1 MWRTKIWLISSYS
14 FISSI
19 LIADVLFFWVYS
31 DTSHLAILPI
41 YNNEKVN
48 SMKLFISGGK
58 VYMGQSVVKEGR
70 IQT

>member
-19 LIADVLFFWVYS
+19 LIADILFFLVYS
-31 DTSHLAILPI
+31 DTSHLVILPI

-48 SMKLFISGGK
+48 SMKLFITGGK
-58 VYMGQSVVKEGR
+58 VYMGQSDVKV
-70 IQT
+70 ILLMK